1 MYISMNLIIIAIEL
15 WKWRYLQST
24 TNNLSIQLDKYKLIT
39 INQISNNSGI
49 KKKIPEIADNR
60 SLISLTY
67 TGNSDKSSTIFWWW
81 YNYG

>member
-1 MYISMNLIIIAIEL
+1 M
-15 WKWRYLQST
+15 QST

-49 KKKIPEIADNR
+49 KKLKKILEIADNR

-67 TGNSDKSSTIFWWW
+67 TGNSDKKFNNILMVVQLRLIIQVKSA
-81 YNYG
+81 